1 MRKILITIALALA
14 STTSFAEDYYFSC
27 TGVSGIADNQSILP
41 LLSKAITTNESKVS
55 GSMLITTDSV
65 TIEGIPWLAT
75 KDLICENSDQTL
87 WFNPSGSKD
96 YCSGNDIFRHLGVFN
111 KVTGTLNM
119 HIGDFVAI
127 LQCKKSKKLMK

>member
-1 MRKILITIALALA
+1 MRKIIITIAFALA
-14 STTSFAEDYYFSC
+14 STASFAEDYYFSC
-27 TGVSGIADNQSILP
+27 TGVTGVADDQSKLP
-41 LLSKAITTNESKVS
+41 LLSKAITSNESKVS

-65 TIEGIPWLAT
+65 TIDGIPWLTT

-96 YCSGNDIFRHLGVFN
+96 HCSGNDIFHHLGVFN

-119 HIGDFVAI
+119 HIGDIVAI
-127 LQCKKSKKLMK
+127 LQCQKSKKLMK